1 MVSFLFMA
9 AGSAFDPGETEM
21 QVVAIQVS
29 IDHIHDIW
37 PPIAVSAFVA
47 VISSHFQLLEIRFDT
62 SLLLVV
68 LDLFNGKHLAAR

>member
-1 MVSFLFMA
+1 MA

-37 PPIAVSAFVA
+37 PPVSAFVA

-68 LDLFNGKHLAAR
+68 LDLFNGKYLAAR